1 MKKGL
6 IISLSIVLV
15 FLLIAGISLISGY
28 NQLVDLDE
36 NLSSKYGQIEVRLQ
50 ERHDK
55 IGQLVDSVNGLE
67 QFALDVYTAITNARL
82 AYAAAV
88 TSGDIDALIEAD
100 ANEAIALSSFL
111 VVVEDNPNITP
122 TGAYLSLIDEIS
134 SMESS
139 LAVAR
144 RDFNLATQD
153 YNSSIRKFPKV
164 LYASLFGFE
173 KDQPYWKMNEGA
185 DEVPV
190 VSFD

>member
-1 MKKGL
+1 
-6 IISLSIVLV
+6 
-15 FLLIAGISLISGY
+15 
-28 NQLVDLDE
+28 
-36 NLSSKYGQIEVRLQ
+36 
-50 ERHDK
+50 
-55 IGQLVDSVNGLE
+55 
-67 QFALDVYTAITNARL
+67 
-82 AYAAAV
+82 
-88 TSGDIDALIEAD
+88 
-100 ANEAIALSSFL
+100 
-111 VVVEDNPNITP
+111 
-122 TGAYLSLIDEIS
+122 
-134 SMESS
+134 MESS